1 MLLTGALIG
10 VAVTVITFTAFVATA
25 IWRRM
30 KNGSK
35 K

>member
-1 MLLTGALIG
+1 MLVTGALIG
-10 VAVTVITFTAFVATA
+10 IAVTVITFTAFVATA
-25 IWRRM
+25 VWRRM